1 MLSKAAIEQLYIII
15 VNLIENVGKLT
26 SVTSEFSVLLIIFCA
41 QLFLSKCYVSNV
53 MFYTLVAFAN
63 SPKIEL

>member
-26 SVTSEFSVLLIIFCA
+26 SVTSEFAAFFIFFVNSCFSA
-41 QLFLSKCYVSNV
+41 HQSNV

-63 SPKIEL
+63 SPKIVL